1 MTTQIYQGP
10 TILIGYRYQLRI
22 EAEGPLFPDGAEFAG
37 QMRSKAAASDVLV
50 TLTSEAGGFVR
61 VSDSELDLV
70 ISAAQTSG
78 LSVGSV
84 VVDVVR
90 TDIEPDL
97 HLGFSLDIPVM
108 LPVTRGLS

>member
-10 TILIGYRYQLRI
+10 TILIGYRYALRI
-22 EAEGPLFPDGAEFAG
+22 EAEGPLFPEGALFTA
-37 QMRSKAAASDVLV
+37 QMRAKATASDVLV
-50 TLTSEAGGFVR
+50 TLTSDTGGFVR

-97 HLGFSLDIPVM
+97 HLGFSLEIPVM
-108 LPVTRGLS
+108 QPVTRGLS

>member
-10 TILIGYRYQLRI
+10 TILIGYRYELRI
-22 EAEGPLFPDGAEFAG
+22 EADGALFPEGAAFTG
-37 QMRSKAAASDVLV
+37 HVRSKAVATDVLV
-50 TLTSEAGGFVR
+50 ALSSDGGGFVR
-61 VSDSELDLV
+61 ASDNELDLV
-70 ISAAQTSG
+70 ITAAQTSG

-90 TDIEPDL
+90 TDLDPDL
-97 HLGFSLDIPVM
+97 HLGFSLEIPVM